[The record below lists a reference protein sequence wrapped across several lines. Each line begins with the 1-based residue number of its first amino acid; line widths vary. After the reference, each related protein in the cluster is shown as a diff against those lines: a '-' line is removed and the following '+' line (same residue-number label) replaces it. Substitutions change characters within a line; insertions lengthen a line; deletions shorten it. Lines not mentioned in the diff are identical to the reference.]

1 MIVIENMGWEWV
13 GIKLK
18 MPLIRRGE
26 FLLTTWLSDD
36 VRGSERNL
44 DRAWQEV
51 YIQKQGKL

>member
-1 MIVIENMGWEWV
+1 
-13 GIKLK
+13 